1 MGLYTRVYAG
11 CSVPNSEIGILNQGI
26 CGMLCSKL
34 GAARVTLSDFVPPI
48 LDNLALSTRR
58 NNIDA
63 RYTSL
68 PSLCK

>member
-1 MGLYTRVYAG
+1 
-11 CSVPNSEIGILNQGI
+11 
-26 CGMLCSKL
+26 MLCSKL

-68 PSLCK
+68 PLPVQVN

>member
-1 MGLYTRVYAG
+1 
-11 CSVPNSEIGILNQGI
+11 
-26 CGMLCSKL
+26 MLCSKL

-68 PSLCK
+68 PSLCKSIRRKDSHVCAFSSSV